1 MSALIGLY
9 AKKAYADTP
18 FFENT
23 KVILS
28 LDDQEYNTPFGT
40 KFAEKLLIDGML
52 QSDVRSV
59 AGLPIGYEDLMR
71 LAIDNADAL
80 VMSSPTVNQRLCNYA
95 QNSGKVILPY
105 SEETYKEELLDL
117 CNSLL
122 SQE

>member
-1 MSALIGLY
+1 
-9 AKKAYADTP
+9 
-18 FFENT
+18 
-23 KVILS
+23 
-28 LDDQEYNTPFGT
+28 
-40 KFAEKLLIDGML
+40 
-52 QSDVRSV
+52 
-59 AGLPIGYEDLMR
+59 MR

-95 QNSGKVILPY
+95 QNSGKVILPC